1 MLRFLVNLLL
11 AHAVASY
18 GVLLAVTLRYGDQGF
33 DVWLVAP
40 AWAPVAVWDVSTDLF
55 RFDKPWL
62 TLAAVDGSYAT
73 CFAATLLLRRR
84 TRRRSLRSRR
94 LVAGRCTECGYD
106 LTGNVS
112 GTCPECGE
120 PTAPKARLLRRML
133 AVTRNR

>member
-1 MLRFLVNLLL
+1 MRRLLVNLLL

-18 GVLLAVTLRYGDQGF
+18 GVLLAVTLRYGAQGF
-33 DVWLVAP
+33 GVWLVAP
-40 AWAPVAVWDVSTDLF
+40 AWSLVAVWDVSTD
-55 RFDKPWL
+55 RPWL
-62 TLAAVDGSYAT
+62 TLAAVDGSYAA

-112 GTCPECGE
+112 GTCPECGD

-133 AVTRNR
+133 SVTRNR